1 MFDLEDPKDL
11 KDPKDIK
18 DPKNTNGCVVWD
30 SVFGAIGHCLFSS
43 PRKKI

>member
-18 DPKNTNGCVVWD
+18 DPKNSNGCVGWV
-30 SVFGAIGHCLFSS
+30 SVFGVIGVGG
-43 PRKKI
+43 PV

>member
-18 DPKNTNGCVVWD
+18 DPKNSNGCVVWV
-30 SVFGAIGHCLFSS
+30 SMFGAIGVGV
-43 PRKKI
+43 RV

>member
-18 DPKNTNGCVVWD
+18 DPKNSNGCVVRV
-30 SVFGAIGHCLFSS
+30 SLFGVIGVD
-43 PRKKI
+43 RRV

>member
-18 DPKNTNGCVVWD
+18 DPKNSHGCVVWV
-30 SVFGAIGHCLFSS
+30 SMLGAIGVGV
-43 PRKKI
+43 RV